1 MAPPVHVGLLAS
13 VAASVYAKN
22 RVWLL
27 FLSDKGLLD
36 PRLDRGGI
44 TVQNSDS
51 QERCLVV
58 FGPPQAIKDSEY
70 CPLQSM
76 TFIHVRN

>member
-1 MAPPVHVGLLAS
+1 MVPPVHVDLLTSA
-13 VAASVYAKN
+13 AASVYAEN
-22 RVWLL
+22 SVWLL

-51 QERCLVV
+51 QERCLMV
-58 FGPPQAIKDSEY
+58 FGPP
-70 CPLQSM
+70 
-76 TFIHVRN
+76 

>member
-51 QERCLVV
+51 QDRCLVV

>member
-44 TVQNSDS
+44 TVQN
-51 QERCLVV
+51 
-58 FGPPQAIKDSEY
+58 
-70 CPLQSM
+70 
-76 TFIHVRN
+76 